1 MSANDLTT
9 LPDGVFDSLTALERL
24 DLRPNGLMTLPA
36 GVFDSLSALKRLH
49 LRTKATLL
57 PDVFDSLSALE
68 YLNLNGSDLTT
79 LPANIFDGLPAL
91 EELDLSAN
99 DLTTLPDGV
108 FDSLTALER
117 LDLTGNDLTTL
128 PGGVFDSL
136 STLEYLNLRANDLTT
151 LPPDVFDSLSAL
163 ERLGLGDN
171 DLSTLPSGV
180 FDSLPAL
187 KRLGLW
193 RNALTTLPDGV
204 FDGLSALE
212 QLSLA
217 DNDFTTLPAGVFDSL
232 PTLEYLDLRNNFSLT
247 TLPAYIFDRL
257 SALEYL
263 DLRNNPSLT
272 TLPIGVF
279 DNLLDTLGP
288 INPDFTNFSSYFFL
302 DYGDFSSQVDL
313 LTAFRVDDTTRSAH
327 FVCSRTYAGTIVD
340 ATDGVDD
347 CLRITAAQFNT
358 AVQNAVTT
366 VNICDR
372 TPQVEAAILAAINP
386 SPACEAVPEADL
398 AGITSLDL
406 TSTGI
411 TSLASGDFTGLSA
424 LEDLNLFDND
434 LTTLPV
440 DVFGGLSALE
450 RLDISNPYDDAKVG
464 LTTLP
469 AGVFDSL
476 SALVTLRLHSNGFTT
491 LPAGVFD
498 SLAVLVWL
506 DLGDNAL
513 TTLPDGVFD
522 TLSMLERLDLGSTG
536 VGSYNALTTLPDGV
550 FDSLTALEYLDLR
563 FNRFTTLPDGIFDSL
578 TALEDLD
585 LHGNDFTILPD
596 AVFDSLAALRN
607 LSLSGDLTTLPDGV
621 FDSLAAL
628 EGLFLGANRFT
639 TLPDG
644 VFDSLSTLEQ
654 LGLNGNDFTTLPA
667 DIFDGLTALERLDL
681 RYNPLTTLPD
691 GVFDSLSALERLD
704 LRDNPL
710 TTLPDGVFDS
720 LAALEW
726 LWLSNNAFT
735 TLPDGVFNSLTAL
748 ERLDL
753 RDNPLTT
760 LPDGVFDSLAALE
773 RLNLS
778 SNTFTTLPNGLFD
791 SLTAL
796 ERLSLSNN
804 ALTTLPDGVFENLT
818 ALEYLDLTG
827 NNFTILPTGVFDD
840 VLDTLGPINPEFA
853 DFNPSSSFDFFH
865 YGRFSSDTD
874 IVAALQVDDNT
885 RSAHFV
891 CSQAYAGAIVAAT
904 AGVDDCLRITTAQFS
919 PVLSNAGLSALTIS
933 EGTLTPVFDRA
944 TFTYSTTVPNTVTS
958 LTITPTTVDSGATVA
973 VTVNGG
979 AAMATTPF
987 TAALDVGANGIEV
1000 VVTGA
1005 DSSMLTYRLTVTRES
1020 ARVNICDRT
1029 PQVEAAILAAINP
1042 SPACEA
1048 VPESDLALI
1057 TSLDLREAGI
1067 TSLASGD
1074 FTGLSALV
1082 RLNLS
1087 NNTLT
1092 TLPDG
1097 VFDSLTALVNLNLF
1111 GNDLTTLPAGV
1122 FDSQSA
1128 LESLNFNVND
1138 LTTLPDGVFDSL
1150 SALESL
1156 NFNVND
1162 LTTLPD
1168 GVFDS
1173 LAALEWLGLNGNA
1186 LTTLPDGVFDSLAA
1200 LTSLNLSVNTFTTL
1214 PDGVFDNLAALVTL
1228 DLRGNALTTLPDGVF
1243 DSLLALE
1250 RLSLGFNAFTTLP
1263 DGVFDSLSALE
1274 RLDLGFDDLT
1284 TLPDGVFDSLA
1295 ALERLDLSYNDLT
1308 TLPDGVFDSLAALE
1322 RLSLR
1327 NNSLTTLLPDV
1338 FDDLSALEYLDL
1350 TGNNFTT
1357 LPAGVFDD
1365 VLDTLGPINPDFTD
1379 FNPSSNFD
1387 FFYYGDFFGQTDLIT
1402 AFLIDDNTRS
1412 AHFVCSQAYAGAI
1425 VAATAGVDDCLRITI
1440 AQLSPVLSNAGLNA
1454 LTISEGTLTPVFD
1467 RATFT
1472 YGASVLNTVTD
1483 LTITPTTADSGAT
1496 VAVTVNGGPAM
1507 TTAPFTAALDVGANG
1522 IEVVVT
1528 GADSSMLTYRLTVTR
1543 KEPELGITNNMLT
1556 VTDTAAGFEQTVAI
1570 GSTGENNGVIA
1581 PIVNVPNFGPL
1592 SMPTFS
1598 FGLYSLGE
1606 FAYNQGTGTPT
1617 VSSSSYRFRAGMVI
1631 DEPGSM
1637 RRLEL
1642 DIPIVN
1648 MDIGSDG
1655 TLTGTIPPQDF
1666 NVWGRSA
1673 DGQTVAASLPINPGI
1688 SFNDNTFQFDAD
1700 VFIER
1705 IQSDGG
1711 LLAGVRNVI
1720 NTIDARGATFTYSLV
1735 LKQVKDPTNSEVPD
1749 IAFGSDPGASFV
1761 AFPTVA
1767 NNATEAE
1774 GFAGFEQLRDATGNP
1789 TTQRDFNAIYA
1800 DGYRLTGQVSFVAAS
1815 TGPVV
1820 PGPTDPGP
1828 TDPGPTGPGGGGA
1841 VPPPALPDNAIT
1853 ANDQLTEAITGIDL
1867 SQIPDDGVIDPDMV
1881 ASINNVLE
1889 DAGALADLVSSE
1901 LDSGD
1906 LSASESIDSLA
1917 TLSDATELAGA
1928 AIQAGAEIETA
1939 TVTGIID
1946 GIADIIDVLGDTTL
1960 SPALMNAVQATAQST
1975 LAAVADLVAD
1985 DAEPDDTEA
1994 ILDSA
1999 SALVNAVV
2007 VLDPDTALTE
2017 DFKATAQSLAES
2029 VLQKALDDIA
2039 AGLGQGDDVT
2049 FTDTASTR
2057 ALLAENPTL
2066 LDEVLEVSAI
2076 SLTGTTPLDTT
2087 ATQSAIEE
2095 AGVSPA
2101 GAEALTADLN
2111 QFVIPTGVAIEID
2124 DQANDVVALLND
2136 VLLDADITAA
2146 ADSTTGS
2153 IGFAFDSGAIEAFVT
2168 DVAIVPDSVPEG
2180 VFIKPDGSAV
2190 IIEDGVAISVA
2201 PSPAEPIEFVAAIES
2216 VGEGEYTTTIR
2227 DNGAIALTDTLTG
2240 YVFNGTFSFDSIV
2253 SAEPVAET
2261 FFTFPEGNDPADPAY
2276 RFSVTFEN
2284 GSTQPLLPMIAA
2296 PQFYDSLSAQGLNI
2310 QTDRSS
2316 GVIITDRARFRPDYF
2331 SRPATSFE
2339 ILFLNSNVDESGVAY
2354 IPTDANGDGIED
2366 FIVIT
2371 RINGVA
2377 TAQVVYQLP

>member
-1 MSANDLTT
+1 MNTHETDKANPVTETSLCHGGQ
-9 LPDGVFDSLTALERL
+9 PD
-24 DLRPNGLMTLPA
+24 PA
-36 GVFDSLSALKRLH
+36 K
-49 LRTKATLL
+49 
-57 PDVFDSLSALE
+57 
-68 YLNLNGSDLTT
+68 
-79 LPANIFDGLPAL
+79 PANRIQFSDKPHGRISTVLNR
-91 EELDLSAN
+91 LSIH
-99 DLTTLPDGV
+99 
-108 FDSLTALER
+108 
-117 LDLTGNDLTTL
+117 
-128 PGGVFDSL
+128 L
-136 STLEYLNLRANDLTT
+136 STLVL
-151 LPPDVFDSLSAL
+151 
-163 ERLGLGDN
+163 LG
-171 DLSTLPSGV
+171 V
-180 FDSLPAL
+180 VAI
-187 KRLGLW
+187 
-193 RNALTTLPDGV
+193 A
-204 FDGLSALE
+204 
-212 QLSLA
+212 SLA
-217 DNDFTTLPAGVFDSL
+217 PVPA
-232 PTLEYLDLRNNFSLT
+232 
-247 TLPAYIFDRL
+247 
-257 SALEYL
+257 
-263 DLRNNPSLT
+263 
-272 TLPIGVF
+272 
-279 DNLLDTLGP
+279 
-288 INPDFTNFSSYFFL
+288 
-302 DYGDFSSQVDL
+302 
-313 LTAFRVDDTTRSAH
+313 TAQ
-327 FVCSRTYAGTIVD
+327 TI
-340 ATDGVDD
+340 
-347 CLRITAAQFNT
+347 
-358 AVQNAVTT
+358 T

-372 TPQVEAAILAAINP
+372 TPQVEAAILAAI
-386 SPACEAVPEADL
+386 
-398 AGITSLDL
+398 
-406 TSTGI
+406 
-411 TSLASGDFTGLSA
+411 
-424 LEDLNLFDND
+424 
-434 LTTLPV
+434 
-440 DVFGGLSALE
+440 
-450 RLDISNPYDDAKVG
+450 
-464 LTTLP
+464 
-469 AGVFDSL
+469 
-476 SALVTLRLHSNGFTT
+476 
-491 LPAGVFD
+491 
-498 SLAVLVWL
+498 
-506 DLGDNAL
+506 
-513 TTLPDGVFD
+513 
-522 TLSMLERLDLGSTG
+522 
-536 VGSYNALTTLPDGV
+536 
-550 FDSLTALEYLDLR
+550 
-563 FNRFTTLPDGIFDSL
+563 
-578 TALEDLD
+578 
-585 LHGNDFTILPD
+585 
-596 AVFDSLAALRN
+596 
-607 LSLSGDLTTLPDGV
+607 
-621 FDSLAAL
+621 
-628 EGLFLGANRFT
+628 
-639 TLPDG
+639 
-644 VFDSLSTLEQ
+644 
-654 LGLNGNDFTTLPA
+654 
-667 DIFDGLTALERLDL
+667 
-681 RYNPLTTLPD
+681 
-691 GVFDSLSALERLD
+691 
-704 LRDNPL
+704 
-710 TTLPDGVFDS
+710 
-720 LAALEW
+720 
-726 LWLSNNAFT
+726 
-735 TLPDGVFNSLTAL
+735 
-748 ERLDL
+748 
-753 RDNPLTT
+753 
-760 LPDGVFDSLAALE
+760 
-773 RLNLS
+773 
-778 SNTFTTLPNGLFD
+778 
-791 SLTAL
+791 
-796 ERLSLSNN
+796 
-804 ALTTLPDGVFENLT
+804 
-818 ALEYLDLTG
+818 
-827 NNFTILPTGVFDD
+827 
-840 VLDTLGPINPEFA
+840 
-853 DFNPSSSFDFFH
+853 
-865 YGRFSSDTD
+865 SD
-874 IVAALQVDDNT
+874 
-885 RSAHFV
+885 
-891 CSQAYAGAIVAAT
+891 
-904 AGVDDCLRITTAQFS
+904 
-919 PVLSNAGLSALTIS
+919 P
-933 EGTLTPVFDRA
+933 P
-944 TFTYSTTVPNTVTS
+944 
-958 LTITPTTVDSGATVA
+958 
-973 VTVNGG
+973 
-979 AAMATTPF
+979 
-987 TAALDVGANGIEV
+987 
-1000 VVTGA
+1000 
-1005 DSSMLTYRLTVTRES
+1005 
-1020 ARVNICDRT
+1020 
-1029 PQVEAAILAAINP
+1029 
-1042 SPACEA
+1042 PACEA

-1057 TSLDLREAGI
+1057 TSLDFVSAGI
-1067 TSLASGD
+1067 TSLTSGD
-1074 FTGLSALV
+1074 FTGLSALE
-1082 RLNLS
+1082 RLWLFR
-1087 NNTLT
+1087 NNLT

-1097 VFDSLTALVNLNLF
+1097 VFDSLAALTFL
-1111 GNDLTTLPAGV
+1111 
-1122 FDSQSA
+1122 S
-1128 LESLNFNVND
+1128 FNVND
-1138 LTTLPDGVFDSL
+1138 LTTLPDGVFDNL
-1150 SALESL
+1150 AALEWL
-1156 NFNVND
+1156 DLNVND

-1186 LTTLPDGVFDSLAA
+1186 LTTLPDGVFNSLAA
-1200 LTSLNLSVNTFTTL
+1200 LTSLNLSVNAFTTL
-1214 PDGVFDNLAALVTL
+1214 PDGVFDNLAALERL
-1228 DLRGNALTTLPDGVF
+1228 DLRSNDLTTLPDGVF
-1243 DSLLALE
+1243 DNLAALTFLAL
-1250 RLSLGFNAFTTLP
+1250 SGNDF
-1263 DGVFDSLSALE
+1263 
-1274 RLDLGFDDLT
+1274 T

-1295 ALERLDLSYNDLT
+1295 ALERLNLRFNAFT
-1308 TLPDGVFDSLAALE
+1308 TLPDGVFDS
-1322 RLSLR
+1322 
-1327 NNSLTTLLPDV
+1327 
-1338 FDDLSALEYLDL
+1338 LSALEYLDL

-1357 LPAGVFDD
+1357 LPAGVFDE

-1379 FNPSSNFD
+1379 FNPSSSFD
-1387 FFYYGDFFGQTDLIT
+1387 FFNYGDRSSDTDIVAAL
-1402 AFLIDDNTRS
+1402 LVDDNTRS

-1425 VAATAGVDDCLRITI
+1425 VAATAGVDDCLLITT

-1496 VAVTVNGGPAM
+1496 VAVTVNGGAAI
-1507 TTAPFTAALDVGANG
+1507 TTGPFTAALDVGENT

-1528 GADSSMLTYRLTVTR
+1528 AADSSTLTYRLTVTR
-1543 KEPELGITNNMLT
+1543 KGPELGITNNMLT

-1598 FGLYSLGE
+1598 FGLDSLGE

-1617 VSSSSYRFRAGMVI
+1617 VSSSSYQFRAGMVI

-1642 DIPIVN
+1642 DIPVVN
-1648 MDIGSDG
+1648 INFDSG
-1655 TLTGTIPPQDF
+1655 TLTGTIPPQHF

-1673 DGQTVAASLPINPGI
+1673 DGQTVADASLPINPGI

-1705 IQSDGG
+1705 IESEGG

-1735 LKQVKDPTNSEVPD
+1735 LKQVRDPANSEQPD

-1774 GFAGFEQLRDATGNP
+1774 GFAGFVQLRDATGNP
-1789 TTQRDFNAIYA
+1789 TTQRDFNALYA

-1889 DAGALADLVSSE
+1889 DAGALADLVSAE

-1917 TLSDATELAGA
+1917 TLSDAAALAGA

-1939 TVTGIID
+1939 TVTDIID
-1946 GIADIIDVLGDTTL
+1946 GIADVIDVLDDTTL

-1985 DAEPDDTEA
+1985 DAEPAATEA

-2049 FTDTASTR
+2049 FTDSASTQ

-2066 LDEVLEVSAI
+2066 LDRVLEVSSI
-2076 SLTGTTPLDTT
+2076 SLTGTTPLDAT

-2136 VLLDADITAA
+2136 VLLDAGITAA

-2180 VFIKPDGSAV
+2180 VFIRPDGSAV

-2253 SAEPVAET
+2253 GAEPVAET

-2296 PQFYDSLSAQGLNI
+2296 PQFYDSLSAQGFNI
-2310 QTDRSS
+2310 QTDRST

-2339 ILFLNSNVDESGVAY
+2339 ILFLNGNADEFGVAY

-2377 TAQVVYQLP
+2377 TAQVVYRLP

>member
-1 MSANDLTT
+1 MNTRETDKANPVTETSLCHGGQ
-9 LPDGVFDSLTALERL
+9 PD
-24 DLRPNGLMTLPA
+24 PA
-36 GVFDSLSALKRLH
+36 K
-49 LRTKATLL
+49 
-57 PDVFDSLSALE
+57 
-68 YLNLNGSDLTT
+68 
-79 LPANIFDGLPAL
+79 PANRIQFSDKPHGRISTVLNR
-91 EELDLSAN
+91 LSIH
-99 DLTTLPDGV
+99 
-108 FDSLTALER
+108 
-117 LDLTGNDLTTL
+117 
-128 PGGVFDSL
+128 L
-136 STLEYLNLRANDLTT
+136 STLVL
-151 LPPDVFDSLSAL
+151 
-163 ERLGLGDN
+163 LG
-171 DLSTLPSGV
+171 V
-180 FDSLPAL
+180 AVI
-187 KRLGLW
+187 
-193 RNALTTLPDGV
+193 A
-204 FDGLSALE
+204 
-212 QLSLA
+212 SLA
-217 DNDFTTLPAGVFDSL
+217 PA
-232 PTLEYLDLRNNFSLT
+232 
-247 TLPAYIFDRL
+247 PA
-257 SALEYL
+257 
-263 DLRNNPSLT
+263 
-272 TLPIGVF
+272 
-279 DNLLDTLGP
+279 
-288 INPDFTNFSSYFFL
+288 
-302 DYGDFSSQVDL
+302 
-313 LTAFRVDDTTRSAH
+313 TAQTS
-327 FVCSRTYAGTIVD
+327 
-340 ATDGVDD
+340 
-347 CLRITAAQFNT
+347 
-358 AVQNAVTT
+358 T

-386 SPACEAVPEADL
+386 SPACEAVPESGL
-398 AGITSLDL
+398 AGIISLDL
-406 TSTGI
+406 TSADI
-411 TSLASGDFTGLSA
+411 TSLASGDFTGLVA
-424 LEDLNLFDND
+424 LQFLSLNSND
-434 LTTLPV
+434 LTTLP
-440 DVFGGLSALE
+440 D
-450 RLDISNPYDDAKVG
+450 
-464 LTTLP
+464 
-469 AGVFDSL
+469 
-476 SALVTLRLHSNGFTT
+476 
-491 LPAGVFD
+491 GVFD
-498 SLAVLVWL
+498 SLAALERLWLFRNNLTTLPDGVFDSLAMLERL

-513 TTLPDGVFD
+513 TTLSDGVFD
-522 TLSMLERLDLGSTG
+522 TLSVLERLNLGSTG
-536 VGSYNALTTLPDGV
+536 VASRNALTTLPDGV

-563 FNRFTTLPDGIFDSL
+563 FNRFTTLPDG
-578 TALEDLD
+578 
-585 LHGNDFTILPD
+585 
-596 AVFDSLAALRN
+596 VFDSLSALERLDLHAN
-607 LSLSGDLTTLPDGV
+607 DFTMLPDRVFDSLVALTVLDLGFNNDFTMLPDGV
-621 FDSLAAL
+621 FDKLAAL
-628 EGLFLGANRFT
+628 ERLNLGGNRFT

-644 VFDSLSTLEQ
+644 VFDSLS
-654 LGLNGNDFTTLPA
+654 
-667 DIFDGLTALERLDL
+667 ALESLNLSR
-681 RYNPLTTLPD
+681 NAFTTLPD
-691 GVFDSLSALERLD
+691 GVFDSLSALEWLSLSFND
-704 LRDNPL
+704 F

-720 LAALEW
+720 LSALETLDLGRNAFTTLPDRVFDSLPALETLR
-726 LWLSNNAFT
+726 LWGNDLTTLPDGIFDSLTALVELGLWQNAFT
-735 TLPDGVFNSLTAL
+735 TLPDGVFDSLTALVELDLHANAFTMLPDGIFDSLTAL

-753 RDNPLTT
+753 SFNAFLATLPDGIFDSLSTLERLSLGNSALTT
-760 LPDGVFDSLAALE
+760 LPDGVFDRLAALE
-773 RLNLS
+773 RLTLRSNLS
-778 SNTFTTLPNGLFD
+778 
-791 SLTAL
+791 
-796 ERLSLSNN
+796 
-804 ALTTLPDGVFENLT
+804 LTTLPPDIFDNLS

-827 NNFTILPTGVFDD
+827 NNFTTLPAGVFDD
-840 VLDTLGPINPEFA
+840 VLDTLGSINP
-853 DFNPSSSFDFFH
+853 DFTDFDPSSRHDFLSYGDFF
-865 YGRFSSDTD
+865 GQTD
-874 IVAALQVDDNT
+874 LITAFLIDDNT

-904 AGVDDCLRITTAQFS
+904 AGVDDCLRITTAQLS
-919 PVLSNAGLSALTIS
+919 PVLSNAGLNALTIS

-1020 ARVNICDRT
+1020 LRVNICERT
-1029 PQVEAAILAAINP
+1029 PQVAAAILAAINP

-1048 VPESDLALI
+1048 VLESDLALI
-1057 TSLDLREAGI
+1057 TSLDLSETGI

-1074 FTGLSALV
+1074 FTGL
-1082 RLNLS
+1082 
-1087 NNTLT
+1087 
-1092 TLPDG
+1092 
-1097 VFDSLTALVNLNLF
+1097 
-1111 GNDLTTLPAGV
+1111 
-1122 FDSQSA
+1122 
-1128 LESLNFNVND
+1128 
-1138 LTTLPDGVFDSL
+1138 
-1150 SALESL
+1150 
-1156 NFNVND
+1156 
-1162 LTTLPD
+1162 
-1168 GVFDS
+1168 
-1173 LAALEWLGLNGNA
+1173 
-1186 LTTLPDGVFDSLAA
+1186 AA
-1200 LTSLNLSVNTFTTL
+1200 LTFLDLDSNAFTTL
-1214 PDGVFDNLAALVTL
+1214 PDGVFDNLAALTFL
-1228 DLRGNALTTLPDGVF
+1228 DL
-1243 DSLLALE
+1243 DS
-1250 RLSLGFNAFTTLP
+1250 NAFTTLP

-1274 RLDLGFDDLT
+1274 TLWLFSNNLTTLPDGVFDNLAALTFLDLGSNALT
-1284 TLPDGVFDSLA
+1284 TLPDGVFDSLSA
-1295 ALERLDLSYNDLT
+1295 LETLWLFSNNLTTLPDGVFDSLSALETLWLFSNNLTTLPDGVFDNLAALETLLLFENAFTTLPDGVFDNLTALERLGLSSNAFTTLPDGVFDNLTALERLGLNNNDLT

-1327 NNSLTTLLPDV
+1327 NNLSLTTLLPDI
-1338 FDDLSALEYLDL
+1338 FDNLSALEYLDL

-1365 VLDTLGPINPDFTD
+1365 VLDTLGPINPDFTNFD
-1379 FNPSSNFD
+1379 PSSSFD
-1387 FFYYGDFFGQTDLIT
+1387 VLFGQTDLIT
-1402 AFLIDDNTRS
+1402 ALLVDDNTRS

-1425 VAATAGVDDCLRITI
+1425 VAATAGVDDCLRITT

-1496 VAVTVNGGPAM
+1496 VAVTVNGGAAI
-1507 TTAPFTAALDVGANG
+1507 TTGPFTAALDVGENT

-1528 GADSSMLTYRLTVTR
+1528 AADSSTLTYRLTVTR
-1543 KEPELGITNNMLT
+1543 KGPELGITNNMLT

-1592 SMPTFS
+1592 SMPAFS
-1598 FGLYSLGE
+1598 FGLDSLGE
-1606 FAYNQGTGTPT
+1606 FAYILGTGTPT
-1617 VSSSSYRFRAGMVI
+1617 VSSGSSYRFRAGMVI

-1642 DIPIVN
+1642 DIPEVT
-1648 MDIGSDG
+1648 MEIGSDG

-1673 DGQTVAASLPINPGI
+1673 DGQTVAAESLPINPGI

-1705 IQSDGG
+1705 IESEGG

-1720 NTIDARGATFTYSLV
+1720 NTIDARGATFDYSLV
-1735 LKQVKDPTNSEVPD
+1735 LKQVKDPANSEEPD

-1767 NNATEAE
+1767 DDAAEDE

-1789 TTQRDFNAIYA
+1789 TTENPFNAFYA
-1800 DGYRLTGQVSFVAAS
+1800 DGYRLSGQVSFAAPS

-1841 VPPPALPDNAIT
+1841 VPPPVLPDNAVT

-1946 GIADIIDVLGDTTL
+1946 GIADVIDVLDDTTL

-2029 VLQKALDDIA
+2029 VLRKALDDIA

-2049 FTDTASTR
+2049 FTDTASTQ

-2066 LDEVLEVSAI
+2066 LDRVLEVSAI
-2076 SLTGTTPLDTT
+2076 SLTGTTPLDAT

-2111 QFVIPTGVAIEID
+2111 QFVIPTGVVVEID
-2124 DQANDVVALLND
+2124 DQPNDVVDLLND
-2136 VLLDADITAA
+2136 VLLDAGITAA

-2153 IGFAFDSGAIEAFVT
+2153 IEFAFDSGAIEAFVT

-2180 VFIKPDGSAV
+2180 VFIRPDGSAV

-2201 PSPAEPIEFVAAIES
+2201 PSPAELIEFVAAIES
-2216 VGEGEYTTTIR
+2216 VGEGEYTTTLR

-2240 YVFNGTFSFDSIV
+2240 YVFNATFSFDSIV

-2261 FFTFPEGNDPADPAY
+2261 RFRLPAEGNDPADPEEY
-2276 RFSVTFEN
+2276 QFSVTFED
-2284 GSTQPLLPMIAA
+2284 GSTQSLLPMIAA
-2296 PQFYDSLSAQGLNI
+2296 PQFYDSLSAQGFNI
-2310 QTDRSS
+2310 QTDRST
-2316 GVIITDRARFRPDYF
+2316 GVIITDRARFRPYYF

-2339 ILFLNSNVDESGVAY
+2339 ILFLNSNADESGVAY

-2377 TAQVVYQLP
+2377 TAQVVYRLP

>member
-1 MSANDLTT
+1 MNTRETDKANPVTETCLCHGGQ
-9 LPDGVFDSLTALERL
+9 PDPAKPANRIQFADKPHGRISTVLNRL
-24 DLRPNGLMTLPA
+24 
-36 GVFDSLSALKRLH
+36 SIH
-49 LRTKATLL
+49 LATLVL
-57 PDVFDSLSALE
+57 L
-68 YLNLNGSDLTT
+68 
-79 LPANIFDGLPAL
+79 
-91 EELDLSAN
+91 
-99 DLTTLPDGV
+99 GV
-108 FDSLTALER
+108 A
-117 LDLTGNDLTTL
+117 
-128 PGGVFDSL
+128 VI
-136 STLEYLNLRANDLTT
+136 A
-151 LPPDVFDSLSAL
+151 
-163 ERLGLGDN
+163 
-171 DLSTLPSGV
+171 
-180 FDSLPAL
+180 
-187 KRLGLW
+187 
-193 RNALTTLPDGV
+193 
-204 FDGLSALE
+204 
-212 QLSLA
+212 SLA
-217 DNDFTTLPAGVFDSL
+217 PVPA
-232 PTLEYLDLRNNFSLT
+232 
-247 TLPAYIFDRL
+247 
-257 SALEYL
+257 
-263 DLRNNPSLT
+263 
-272 TLPIGVF
+272 
-279 DNLLDTLGP
+279 
-288 INPDFTNFSSYFFL
+288 
-302 DYGDFSSQVDL
+302 
-313 LTAFRVDDTTRSAH
+313 TAQTS
-327 FVCSRTYAGTIVD
+327 
-340 ATDGVDD
+340 
-347 CLRITAAQFNT
+347 
-358 AVQNAVTT
+358 T

-386 SPACEAVPEADL
+386 PPACDVVPEADL
-398 AGITSLDL
+398 AAITFL
-406 TSTGI
+406 TLGDTGI
-411 TSLASGDFTGLSA
+411 TSLASGDFTGL
-424 LEDLNLFDND
+424 
-434 LTTLPV
+434 
-440 DVFGGLSALE
+440 
-450 RLDISNPYDDAKVG
+450 
-464 LTTLP
+464 
-469 AGVFDSL
+469 
-476 SALVTLRLHSNGFTT
+476 
-491 LPAGVFD
+491 
-498 SLAVLVWL
+498 
-506 DLGDNAL
+506 
-513 TTLPDGVFD
+513 
-522 TLSMLERLDLGSTG
+522 
-536 VGSYNALTTLPDGV
+536 
-550 FDSLTALEYLDLR
+550 
-563 FNRFTTLPDGIFDSL
+563 
-578 TALEDLD
+578 
-585 LHGNDFTILPD
+585 
-596 AVFDSLAALRN
+596 
-607 LSLSGDLTTLPDGV
+607 
-621 FDSLAAL
+621 AAL
-628 EGLFLGANRFT
+628 EQLFLWN
-639 TLPDG
+639 
-644 VFDSLSTLEQ
+644 
-654 LGLNGNDFTTLPA
+654 
-667 DIFDGLTALERLDL
+667 
-681 RYNPLTTLPD
+681 
-691 GVFDSLSALERLD
+691 
-704 LRDNPL
+704 
-710 TTLPDGVFDS
+710 
-720 LAALEW
+720 
-726 LWLSNNAFT
+726 
-735 TLPDGVFNSLTAL
+735 
-748 ERLDL
+748 
-753 RDNPLTT
+753 
-760 LPDGVFDSLAALE
+760 
-773 RLNLS
+773 
-778 SNTFTTLPNGLFD
+778 
-791 SLTAL
+791 
-796 ERLSLSNN
+796 
-804 ALTTLPDGVFENLT
+804 
-818 ALEYLDLTG
+818 
-827 NNFTILPTGVFDD
+827 
-840 VLDTLGPINPEFA
+840 
-853 DFNPSSSFDFFH
+853 
-865 YGRFSSDTD
+865 
-874 IVAALQVDDNT
+874 
-885 RSAHFV
+885 
-891 CSQAYAGAIVAAT
+891 
-904 AGVDDCLRITTAQFS
+904 
-919 PVLSNAGLSALTIS
+919 
-933 EGTLTPVFDRA
+933 
-944 TFTYSTTVPNTVTS
+944 
-958 LTITPTTVDSGATVA
+958 
-973 VTVNGG
+973 
-979 AAMATTPF
+979 
-987 TAALDVGANGIEV
+987 
-1000 VVTGA
+1000 
-1005 DSSMLTYRLTVTRES
+1005 
-1020 ARVNICDRT
+1020 
-1029 PQVEAAILAAINP
+1029 
-1042 SPACEA
+1042 
-1048 VPESDLALI
+1048 
-1057 TSLDLREAGI
+1057 
-1067 TSLASGD
+1067 
-1074 FTGLSALV
+1074 
-1082 RLNLS
+1082 
-1087 NNTLT
+1087 
-1092 TLPDG
+1092 
-1097 VFDSLTALVNLNLF
+1097 
-1111 GNDLTTLPAGV
+1111 
-1122 FDSQSA
+1122 
-1128 LESLNFNVND
+1128 ND

-1150 SALESL
+1150 VALERLELRVNDLTTLPAGVFDNLAALERLSL
-1156 NFNVND
+1156 GEND

-1168 GVFDS
+1168 GVFDN
-1173 LAALEWLGLNGNA
+1173 LAALEDLSLFGNA
-1186 LTTLPDGVFDSLAA
+1186 LTTLPDGVFDSLVALERLELRGNDLTTLPDRVFDSLAA
-1200 LTSLNLSVNTFTTL
+1200 LETLFLSSNNGLTALPDGVFDSLTALERLWLINNGLTALPDGVFDSLAALEQLLLWDNDLTTL
-1214 PDGVFDNLAALVTL
+1214 PDGVFDNLAALETL
-1228 DLRGNALTTLPDGVF
+1228 GLSVNA
-1243 DSLLALE
+1243 
-1250 RLSLGFNAFTTLP
+1250 
-1263 DGVFDSLSALE
+1263 
-1274 RLDLGFDDLT
+1274 LT

-1295 ALERLDLSYNDLT
+1295 ALERLDLRSSAFT

-1327 NNSLTTLLPDV
+1327 SNLSLTTLPPDI
-1338 FDDLSALEYLDL
+1338 FDNLSALEYLDL

-1379 FNPSSNFD
+1379 FDPSSSFD
-1387 FFYYGDFFGQTDLIT
+1387 VLSYGDFFGQTDLIT

-1425 VAATAGVDDCLRITI
+1425 VAATAGVDDCLLITT

-1592 SMPTFS
+1592 SMPAFS
-1598 FGLYSLGE
+1598 FGLDRAGE
-1606 FAYNQGTGTPT
+1606 FAYTLGTGTPT
-1617 VSSSSYRFRAGMVI
+1617 SSYRFRAGMVI
-1631 DEPGSM
+1631 DDPLSD

-1642 DIPIVN
+1642 DIPEVT

-1655 TLTGTIPPQDF
+1655 TLTGTIPPQNF

-1673 DGQTVAASLPINPGI
+1673 DGQTVAAASLPINNSI
-1688 SFNDNTFQFDAD
+1688 SFNENTFQFDAD

-1705 IQSDGG
+1705 IQSGGG

-1720 NTIDARGATFTYSLV
+1720 NTIEARGATFNYSLV
-1735 LKQVKDPTNSEVPD
+1735 LKQVKDRDGDGNDENPNEPD
-1749 IAFGSDPGASFV
+1749 VVLGSNPGDSFTP
-1761 AFPTVA
+1761 FPTVA
-1767 NNATEAE
+1767 AGAGAAD
-1774 GFAGFEQLRDATGNP
+1774 GFAGYVDNRENP
-1789 TTQRDFNAIYA
+1789 LNALYA

-1820 PGPTDPGP
+1820 PGP

-1889 DAGALADLVSSE
+1889 DAGALADLVSAE

-1946 GIADIIDVLGDTTL
+1946 GIADVIDVLDDTTL

-2049 FTDTASTR
+2049 FTDSASTQ

-2066 LDEVLEVSAI
+2066 LDRVLEVSSI
-2076 SLTGTTPLDTT
+2076 SLTGTTPLDAT

-2101 GAEALTADLN
+2101 GAEALTTDLN

-2136 VLLDADITAA
+2136 VLLDAGITAA

-2296 PQFYDSLSAQGLNI
+2296 PQFYDSLSAQGFDI
-2310 QTDRSS
+2310 QTNRST
-2316 GVIITDRARFRPDYF
+2316 GVIITDRARFRPYYF

-2339 ILFLNSNVDESGVAY
+2339 ILFLNGNADEFGVAY

-2377 TAQVVYQLP
+2377 TAQVVYRLP

>member
-1 MSANDLTT
+1 MKPTNQT
-9 LPDGVFDSLTALERL
+9 RL
-24 DLRPNGLMTLPA
+24 
-36 GVFDSLSALKRLH
+36 LKPVH
-49 LRTKATLL
+49 
-57 PDVFDSLSALE
+57 SGHH
-68 YLNLNGSDLTT
+68 N
-79 LPANIFDGLPAL
+79 PANPATRIQFTDKPHGRISTVL
-91 EELDLSAN
+91 N
-99 DLTTLPDGV
+99 
-108 FDSLTALER
+108 R
-117 LDLTGNDLTTL
+117 LNIH
-128 PGGVFDSL
+128 L
-136 STLEYLNLRANDLTT
+136 STLLL
-151 LPPDVFDSLSAL
+151 
-163 ERLGLGDN
+163 LG
-171 DLSTLPSGV
+171 V
-180 FDSLPAL
+180 AVI
-187 KRLGLW
+187 
-193 RNALTTLPDGV
+193 A
-204 FDGLSALE
+204 
-212 QLSLA
+212 SLA
-217 DNDFTTLPAGVFDSL
+217 SVPA
-232 PTLEYLDLRNNFSLT
+232 T
-247 TLPAYIFDRL
+247 AQ
-257 SALEYL
+257 
-263 DLRNNPSLT
+263 
-272 TLPIGVF
+272 
-279 DNLLDTLGP
+279 
-288 INPDFTNFSSYFFL
+288 TN
-302 DYGDFSSQVDL
+302 
-313 LTAFRVDDTTRSAH
+313 
-327 FVCSRTYAGTIVD
+327 
-340 ATDGVDD
+340 
-347 CLRITAAQFNT
+347 
-358 AVQNAVTT
+358 T

-372 TPQVEAAILAAINP
+372 TPQVEAAILAAISYP
-386 SPACEAVPEADL
+386 PPACEAVPESEL
-398 AGITSLDL
+398 AGITLLVLHSAD
-406 TSTGI
+406 I
-411 TSLASGDFTGLSA
+411 TSLTSGDFTGLSA
-424 LEDLNLFDND
+424 LRFLDLNDH
-434 LTTLPV
+434 
-440 DVFGGLSALE
+440 A
-450 RLDISNPYDDAKVG
+450 

-476 SALVTLRLHSNGFTT
+476 TALQSLDLQNNALTT

-498 SLAVLVWL
+498 SLAALEWL
-506 DLGDNAL
+506 ALGGNPL
-513 TTLPDGVFD
+513 NTLPAGVFD
-522 TLSMLERLDLGSTG
+522 SLTALEQLFLFNNGLITLPAGVFDSLTALERLILQNNDF
-536 VGSYNALTTLPDGV
+536 TTLPDGV
-550 FDSLTALEYLDLR
+550 FDSLSALETLDLAH
-563 FNRFTTLPDGIFDSL
+563 NALTTLPNG
-578 TALEDLD
+578 
-585 LHGNDFTILPD
+585 
-596 AVFDSLAALRN
+596 VFDSLAALERLDLRSN
-607 LSLSGDLTTLPDGV
+607 AFTTLPDGVFDSLSALQRLGLRNNSLTTLLPDVFDDLSALEYLDLTGNNFTTLPDGV

-628 EGLFLGANRFT
+628 ERLALGSLFF
-639 TLPDG
+639 
-644 VFDSLSTLEQ
+644 
-654 LGLNGNDFTTLPA
+654 
-667 DIFDGLTALERLDL
+667 
-681 RYNPLTTLPD
+681 
-691 GVFDSLSALERLD
+691 
-704 LRDNPL
+704 
-710 TTLPDGVFDS
+710 
-720 LAALEW
+720 
-726 LWLSNNAFT
+726 
-735 TLPDGVFNSLTAL
+735 
-748 ERLDL
+748 
-753 RDNPLTT
+753 LTT

-773 RLNLS
+773 RLDLR
-778 SNTFTTLPNGLFD
+778 F
-791 SLTAL
+791 
-796 ERLSLSNN
+796 N
-804 ALTTLPDGVFENLT
+804 AFTTLPDGVFDSLSALQRLGLRNNSLT
-818 ALEYLDLTG
+818 TLLPDVFDDLSALEYLDLTG
-827 NNFTILPTGVFDD
+827 NNFTTLPPGVFDN
-840 VLDTLGPINPEFA
+840 VLDTLGPINPDFTDFDPSVRSSPSEFLNYG
-853 DFNPSSSFDFFH
+853 DRSF
-865 YGRFSSDTD
+865 DTD
-874 IVAALQVDDNT
+874 IVAALLVDDNT

-891 CSQAYAGAIVAAT
+891 CSRANADTIVAAT
-904 AGVDDCLRITTAQFS
+904 ARVDDCLRITAAQLAVALS
-919 PVLSNAGLSALTIS
+919 PNAGLSALVIS
-933 EGTLTPVFDRA
+933 EGTLTPLFDRS
-944 TFTYSTTVPNTVTS
+944 TFTYSATVPNAVAS
-958 LTITPTTVDSGATVA
+958 LTITPTTADSGATVA

-1020 ARVNICDRT
+1020 ARVNICERT
-1029 PQVEAAILAAINP
+1029 PQVGAAILAAINP

-1048 VPESDLALI
+1048 VPEADLAGI

-1074 FTGLSALV
+1074 FTGLSALETLGLFNNV
-1082 RLNLS
+1082 LTTLPDGVFDNLAALTS
-1087 NNTLT
+1087 LDLGNNDFT

-1097 VFDSLTALVNLNLF
+1097 VFDSLTALETLYLD
-1111 GNDLTTLPAGV
+1111 GNALITTLPDGV
-1122 FDSQSA
+1122 FDNLAA
-1128 LESLNFNVND
+1128 LEQLFLNGND
-1138 LTTLPDGVFDSL
+1138 AFTTLPDGVFDNLAALEQLFLNGNDAFTTLPDGVFDSL

-1156 NFNVND
+1156 TLFNGA

-1168 GVFDS
+1168 GVFDN
-1173 LAALEWLGLNGNA
+1173 LAALERLDLGFNA

-1200 LTSLNLSVNTFTTL
+1200 LERLGL
-1214 PDGVFDNLAALVTL
+1214 G
-1228 DLRGNALTTLPDGVF
+1228 GNAF
-1243 DSLLALE
+1243 
-1250 RLSLGFNAFTTLP
+1250 
-1263 DGVFDSLSALE
+1263 
-1274 RLDLGFDDLT
+1274 T

-1295 ALERLDLSYNDLT
+1295 ALERLDLRFNALT
-1308 TLPDGVFDSLAALE
+1308 TLPDGVFDSLSALE
-1322 RLSLR
+1322 RLSLWR
-1327 NNSLTTLLPDV
+1327 SLRLTALPPDIFDNLL
-1338 FDDLSALEYLDL
+1338 ALEYLNL

-1379 FNPSSNFD
+1379 FNPSSSFD
-1387 FFYYGDFFGQTDLIT
+1387 FLNYPEFSSGTDIVAAL
-1402 AFLIDDNTRS
+1402 LVDDNTRS

-1425 VAATAGVDDCLRITI
+1425 VAATAGVDDCLLITT

-1483 LTITPTTADSGAT
+1483 LTITPTTVDSGAT
-1496 VAVTVNGGPAM
+1496 VAVTVNGGAAI
-1507 TTAPFTAALDVGANG
+1507 TTGPFTAALDVGENT

-1528 GADSSMLTYRLTVTR
+1528 AADSSTLTYRLTVTR
-1543 KEPELGITNNMLT
+1543 KGPELGITNNMLT
-1556 VTDTAAGFEQTVAI
+1556 VTDTAAGFVQTVAI

-1592 SMPTFS
+1592 SMPAFS
-1598 FGLYSLGE
+1598 FGLDSLGE
-1606 FAYNQGTGTPT
+1606 FAYTLGTGSPT

-1642 DIPIVN
+1642 DIPEVT
-1648 MDIGSDG
+1648 MEIGSDG
-1655 TLTGTIPPQDF
+1655 TLTGTIPPQHF

-1673 DGQTVAASLPINPGI
+1673 DGQTVAAASLPINPGI

-1705 IQSDGG
+1705 IESGRG

-1735 LKQVKDPTNSEVPD
+1735 LKQVKDPTNSEEPD

-1767 NNATEAE
+1767 NDATEAE
-1774 GFAGFEQLRDATGNP
+1774 GFAGFRQFTDATGNP

-1820 PGPTDPGP
+1820 PGGE
-1828 TDPGPTGPGGGGA
+1828 GGA
-1841 VPPPALPDNAIT
+1841 TIPPPVLPDNAVT
-1853 ANDQLTEAITGIDL
+1853 ANDQLTDAITRIDL

-1889 DAGALADLVSSE
+1889 DAGALADLVSAE

-1906 LSASESIDSLA
+1906 ISASESIDSLA
-1917 TLSDATELAGA
+1917 TLSDAAALAGA

-1946 GIADIIDVLGDTTL
+1946 GIADVIDVLDDTAL

-2049 FTDTASTR
+2049 FTDTASTQ

-2066 LDEVLEVSAI
+2066 LDRVLEVSAI
-2076 SLTGTTPLDTT
+2076 SLTGTTPLDAT

-2136 VLLDADITAA
+2136 VLLDAGITAA

-2180 VFIKPDGSAV
+2180 VFIRPDGSAV

-2201 PSPAEPIEFVAAIES
+2201 PSPAELIEFVAAIES

-2227 DNGAIALTDTLTG
+2227 DNGILALTHTPSGDA
-2240 YVFNGTFSFDSIV
+2240 FNATFSFEVIGSG
-2253 SAEPVAET
+2253 EPVAMT
-2261 FFTFPEGNDPADPAY
+2261 DFDPPEGNDPADPEY
-2276 RFSVTFEN
+2276 KFEVTFED
-2284 GSTQPLLPMIAA
+2284 GSTQFLLPMMAA
-2296 PQFYDSLSAQGLNI
+2296 PQFYDSMIARGFEME
-2310 QTDRSS
+2310 TDRST
-2316 GVIITDRARFRPDYF
+2316 GVISIDNGSRFRADYI
-2331 SRPATSFE
+2331 SWPATSFE
-2339 ILFLNSNVDESGVAY
+2339 ILFLNGNADEFGVAY

-2377 TAQVVYQLP
+2377 TAQVVYRLP